1 MKTSV
6 ILASLLLSAAS
17 VAANANANAQQIKRT
32 PIPNSNFPI
41 SVAVT
46 VPAGAET
53 IYLSGVLPDVADAAA
68 PKGTPAAYGD
78 TQTQTL
84 SVLRKLQA
92 ALAAE
97 GLSFADVVSLRV
109 FLVGDPKLD
118 NKLDFAGLN
127 AAYGQFFGTAAQ
139 PAKPARTALQV
150 VALPLP
156 GALVEI
162 DLVAARVKP

>member
-1 MKTSV
+1 MKKTATTL
-6 ILASLLLSAAS
+6 IAAALTLAAAAAS
-17 VAANANANAQQIKRT
+17 AQEIKRT

-46 VPAGAET
+46 VPATAST
-53 IYLSGVLPDVADAAA
+53 VYFSGVLPEVANAAA
-68 PKGTPAAYGD
+68 PKGSFESFGD

-84 SVLRKLQA
+84 SVLRRLQA

-97 GLSFADVVSLRV
+97 GLSFADVVQLRV

-118 NKLDFAGLN
+118 GKLDFNGLN
-127 AAYGQFFGTAAQ
+127 AAYGQFFGTAQQ

-162 DLVAARVKP
+162 DLVAAKAARNN